1 MTIDRILI
9 SKGPGE
15 TRVALLSGERL
26 TELLVARAGHDSIVG
41 NIYLGRVEA
50 SLRGL
55 DAAFVDIGLERAG
68 FLALPEARPP
78 GREGGSD
85 RIGDYVNEGDAVLVQ
100 AVRDPTEGKGAKLTA
115 HINVAGVN
123 LVFRPRQPGV
133 TLSRRIANA
142 DRARIEVVTAALG
155 IDEGGF
161 IVRTAAAVASPDA
174 ICREAGVLVERWTE
188 ITDRIGLVKAPCLMA
203 AGPGTASLAL
213 REVGAGIADVI
224 ADDVRVLAEVRAY
237 CRAEIPDL
245 VSRIEAYTGSEPLFE
260 VHGVEE
266 QIEAALSP
274 IVPLASG
281 GSLIVSQTPALCA
294 IDVNTGG
301 ADIGSREETAFA
313 VNIEAAREAAHQMRL
328 RNISGLVVIDFVPL
342 KDESCRRHVL
352 DVLIEATHADPLG
365 PHVVGYTRL
374 GLVEVTRRRHG
385 LSLLEIFGG
394 PWSETTPATA
404 KSPLTL
410 ALEALRGVSRRAR
423 GGTTAPL
430 LRVSPAVAAALAGPA
445 AAAKR
450 EAEATLGVAIAVAA
464 DQTLPDDGWE
474 VVAGGQ

>member
-142 DRARIEVVTAALG
+142 DRAR
-155 IDEGGF
+155 
-161 IVRTAAAVASPDA
+161 
-174 ICREAGVLVERWTE
+174 
-188 ITDRIGLVKAPCLMA
+188 K
-203 AGPGTASLAL
+203 
-213 REVGAGIADVI
+213 
-224 ADDVRVLAEVRAY
+224 
-237 CRAEIPDL
+237 
-245 VSRIEAYTGSEPLFE
+245 
-260 VHGVEE
+260 
-266 QIEAALSP
+266 
-274 IVPLASG
+274 
-281 GSLIVSQTPALCA
+281 
-294 IDVNTGG
+294 
-301 ADIGSREETAFA
+301 
-313 VNIEAAREAAHQMRL
+313 
-328 RNISGLVVIDFVPL
+328 
-342 KDESCRRHVL
+342 
-352 DVLIEATHADPLG
+352 
-365 PHVVGYTRL
+365 
-374 GLVEVTRRRHG
+374 
-385 LSLLEIFGG
+385 
-394 PWSETTPATA
+394 
-404 KSPLTL
+404 
-410 ALEALRGVSRRAR
+410 
-423 GGTTAPL
+423 
-430 LRVSPAVAAALAGPA
+430 
-445 AAAKR
+445 
-450 EAEATLGVAIAVAA
+450 
-464 DQTLPDDGWE
+464 
-474 VVAGGQ
+474 